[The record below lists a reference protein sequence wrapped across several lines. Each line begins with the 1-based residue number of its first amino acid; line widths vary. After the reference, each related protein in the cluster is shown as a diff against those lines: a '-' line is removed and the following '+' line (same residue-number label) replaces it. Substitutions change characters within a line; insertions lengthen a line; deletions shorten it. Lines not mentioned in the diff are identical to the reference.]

1 MGDKTGIEW
10 TDATWNPTTGCDKV
24 SPGCDRCYAMTLA
37 PRLKAMGSPHYQLD
51 GNPETSGPGFGYQ
64 EHPDALDK
72 PLRWT
77 RPRRIFVN
85 SMSDLFH
92 QDATPDFIA
101 RVFAVMALS
110 PQHTFQ
116 VLTKRPGKMRSLLT
130 SFPFSVAVMD
140 HAWTMA
146 HREQEGIRVAPA
158 AAQAYIQQVQD
169 AVHSGGPGVPWPL
182 PNVWLGT
189 SVEDQKRADLR
200 IPQLLA
206 TPAARR
212 FLSAEPLLGHV
223 ALGDTTGLDWVIVG
237 GESGTGARPMN
248 PDWARALR
256 DQCISTGVPFL
267 FKQWGEWT
275 PDEHPGSPHTYV
287 TAGPDPGLP
296 FPLMSAMMWRTG
308 KKAAGRVLDG
318 RTWDQY
324 PEETA

>member
-64 EHPDALDK
+64 EHPDGLDK

-92 QDATPDFIA
+92 QDATPEFQA
-101 RVFAVMALS
+101 KVFAVMLLAR
-110 PQHTFQ
+110 QHTFQ
-116 VLTKRPGKMRSLLT
+116 VLTKRPGAMRSRLSSD
-130 SFPFSVAVMD
+130 SFRDLIHGSANSL
-140 HAWTMA
+140 MA
-146 HREQEGIRVAPA
+146 AHHI
-158 AAQAYIQQVQD
+158 D
-169 AVHSGGPGVPWPL
+169 GGRSFPWPL

-223 ALGDTTGLDWVIVG
+223 ALRDTTGLDWVIVG
-237 GESGTGARPMN
+237 GESGTGARPMH

-256 DQCISTGVPFL
+256 DQCTSTGVPFL

-275 PDEHPGSPHTYV
+275 PDEHPGSVHTYLPPGV
-287 TAGPDPGLP
+287 DAGVP
-296 FPLMSAMMWRTG
+296 FPPMTTMLWRPG
-308 KKAAGRVLDG
+308 KKAAGRTLDG
-318 RTWDQY
+318 RTWDEY